1 MKDLKVT
8 YSYNDVSLVPA
19 YSELTSRS
27 QANPEMHGYKLP
39 IIASCMDKLG
49 HKLMEEVINSN
60 IPFIAHRSFKSAK
73 DQYEYFIPNFEKT
86 TPFDRYNRIWF
97 AVGSVQKY
105 KDWIDYLYFGQHVRN
120 FCVDMAHGDSKSCI
134 DTINY
139 IKSLRTNN
147 DLTNKKVILDKKYFK
162 SVPKESAEDKTHV
175 IAGNVAT
182 IEGFKRLQKAGADG
196 IRVGI
201 ASGSICFTP
210 NTKVWFVSSSG
221 KVYTKEIK
229 HIEIGDKVLTA
240 SGHTRK
246 VINKFINDY
255 TGEIYKI
262 NDINAT
268 PNHKFH
274 VFNNE
279 TREKE
284 YIAIKDIDINIHS
297 FIKIDG
303 KTEKLDIDLDEYI
316 GKVYNIEVDEQHTY
330 AVGSAGLG
338 VSNCSTALETGMG
351 VPILTN
357 IMEIAPY
364 KKNTWLIADG
374 GANHCGDIAK
384 AIYFGADFVM
394 MGKMLAATDLAEG
407 FCYNKFQ
414 EKIGKTF
421 EIYPHDDIATILKE
435 QLQKDIDDGSI
446 TTEDIE
452 YFEKTNESILV
463 WGNNPKFIHL
473 YRAIHNIV
481 KYKQY
486 NGMASREARTGLL
499 NYASVE
505 GRSGLIEYDCSTKQ
519 FIQDTY
525 LRLQASLSY
534 GGARNWS
541 EFRKNVQAVRRSQ
554 AAISAGKTHLDI
566 LFDK

>member
-49 HKLMEEVINSN
+49 HNLMEEVINSN

-86 TPFDRYNRIWF
+86 APFDRYNRIWF

-105 KDWIDYLYFGQHVRN
+105 KDWIDYLYFGQHVRK

-134 DTINY
+134 DTIKY

-147 DLTNKKVILDKKYFK
+147 DLTNKEVILDKKYFK
-162 SVPKESAEDKTHV
+162 SVPKESTEDKTHV

-182 IEGFKRLQKAGADG
+182 VEGFKRLQKAGADG

-284 YIAIKDIDINIHS
+284 
-297 FIKIDG
+297 
-303 KTEKLDIDLDEYI
+303 E
-316 GKVYNIEVDEQHTY
+316 
-330 AVGSAGLG
+330 
-338 VSNCSTALETGMG
+338 
-351 VPILTN
+351 
-357 IMEIAPY
+357 
-364 KKNTWLIADG
+364 AD
-374 GANHCGDIAK
+374 
-384 AIYFGADFVM
+384 YE
-394 MGKMLAATDLAEG
+394 LSLL
-407 FCYNKFQ
+407 
-414 EKIGKTF
+414 
-421 EIYPHDDIATILKE
+421 LK
-435 QLQKDIDDGSI
+435 
-446 TTEDIE
+446 
-452 YFEKTNESILV
+452 
-463 WGNNPKFIHL
+463 
-473 YRAIHNIV
+473 
-481 KYKQY
+481 
-486 NGMASREARTGLL
+486 
-499 NYASVE
+499 
-505 GRSGLIEYDCSTKQ
+505 C
-519 FIQDTY
+519 
-525 LRLQASLSY
+525 LR
-534 GGARNWS
+534 
-541 EFRKNVQAVRRSQ
+541 
-554 AAISAGKTHLDI
+554 
-566 LFDK
+566 

>member
-1 MKDLKVT
+1 MKDLQVT

-27 QANPEMHGYKLP
+27 QANPEMLGYKLP

-49 HKLMEEVINSN
+49 RNIMEELISSN
-60 IPFIAHRSFKSAK
+60 IPFVAHRAFKSAQE
-73 DQYEYFIPNFEKT
+73 QYEYFIPKFTKTAPFE
-86 TPFDRYNRIWF
+86 RYNKIWF

-105 KDWIDYLYFGQHVRN
+105 KDWIDYLYFGVGVRN

-134 DTINY
+134 DTIKY
-139 IKSLRTNN
+139 IKSLRANN
-147 DLTNKKVILDKKYFK
+147 NISNKEINLDEKYFK
-162 SVPKESAEDKTHV
+162 SVSKETKQDKTHV
-175 IAGNVAT
+175 IAGNIASL
-182 IEGFKRLQKAGADG
+182 EGFKRLQKAGADG

-210 NTKVWFVSSSG
+210 NTKIWFVSSSG

-229 HIEIGDKVLTA
+229 YIEIGDKVLTA

-284 YIAIKDIDINIHS
+284 YVAIKDIDTNIHS

-303 KTEKLDIDLDEYI
+303 KTEKIDIDLDEYS

-330 AVGSAGLG
+330 AVGSVGLG
-338 VSNCSTALETGMG
+338 VSNCSTQLETGMG

-357 IMEIAPY
+357 IMEIAPH

-374 GANHCGDIAK
+374 GTKHCGDIAK
-384 AIYFGADFVM
+384 AIYFGADLVM
-394 MGKMLAATDLAEG
+394 LGKMFAATDLAEG
-407 FCYNKFQ
+407 KCYNKFAKEIKNNVIYPEEFENIFIEELKKNNLYKENIEIDITDKKY
-414 EKIGKTF
+414 EKIYNK
-421 EIYPHDDIATILKE
+421 L
-435 QLQKDIDDGSI
+435 
-446 TTEDIE
+446 IE
-452 YFEKTNESILV
+452 RLI
-463 WGNNPKFIHL
+463 
-473 YRAIHNIV
+473 
-481 KYKQY
+481 KYKSY
-486 NGMASREARTGLL
+486 NGMASRSARTGLL

-505 GRSGLIEYDCSTKQ
+505 GRSGLIQYDCRTKQ
-519 FIQDTY
+519 FIHDTY

-534 GGARNWS
+534 GGAKNWQ
-541 EFRKNVQAVRRSQ
+541 EFRKNVKAVRRSI
-554 AAISAGKTHLDI
+554 AGIEAGKTHLDV

>member
-49 HKLMEEVINSN
+49 KNLMEEIIRSN
-60 IPFIAHRSFKSAK
+60 IPFIAHRSFKSAQE
-73 DQYEYFIPNFEKT
+73 QYEYFISNFEKT
-86 TPFDRYNRIWF
+86 QPFERYDKIWF

-105 KDWIDYLYFGQHVRN
+105 RDWIDYLYFGVGVRK
-120 FCVDMAHGDSKSCI
+120 FCVDMAHGDSKACV
-134 DTINY
+134 DTIKY
-139 IKSLRTNN
+139 IKSLRSNN
-147 DLTNKKVILDKKYFK
+147 NLTNKIIELTDKYFK
-162 SVPKESAEDKTHV
+162 SVPKPTVNDQTHV
-175 IAGNVAT
+175 IAGNVASV
-182 IEGFKRLQKAGADG
+182 EGFKRLQKAGADG

-210 NTKVWFVSSSG
+210 NTKVRYVSSSG
-221 KVYTKEIK
+221 KIYQKDIK
-229 HIEIGDKVLTA
+229 FIEVGDKVLTA
-240 SGHTRK
+240 TGNTRK

-255 TGEIYKI
+255 SGEIYKI
-262 NDINAT
+262 NDIYAT

-279 TREKE
+279 TRQKE
-284 YIAIKDIDINIHS
+284 YIPIKDIDINIHS
-297 FIKIDG
+297 FINVNG
-303 KTEKLDIDLDEYI
+303 KTQKLNIDLEEYS
-316 GKVYNIEVDEQHTY
+316 GKVYNIEVDDEHTY
-330 AVGSAGLG
+330 TVGNDCIG

-394 MGKMLAATDLAEG
+394 IGKMLAATDLAEG
-407 FCYNKFQ
+407 VCYNKFQ

-421 EIYPHDDIATILKE
+421 EIYPHDDIGTILKE

-446 TTEDIE
+446 TAEDIE
-452 YFEKTNESILV
+452 YFEKTNENILI

-486 NGMASREARTGLL
+486 NGMASREARAGLL

-534 GGARNWS
+534 GGAHNWN
-541 EFRKNVQAVRRSQ
+541 EFRKNVKAVRRSQ